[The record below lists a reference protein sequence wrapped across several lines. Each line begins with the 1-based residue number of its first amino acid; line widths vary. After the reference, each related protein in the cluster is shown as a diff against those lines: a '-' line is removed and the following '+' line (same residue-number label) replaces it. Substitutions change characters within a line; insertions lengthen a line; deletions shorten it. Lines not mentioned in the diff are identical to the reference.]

1 MTDQTQ
7 PDLTRLPSGE
17 REWSEFIQRAA
28 GAGDLIERHFI
39 ELKLEIDPTGKEGAA
54 KVAKFI
60 LGAAHRD
67 LDRAAKYLG
76 GHAVM
81 LLGVGANDV
90 GGLTRFEA
98 KDLVG
103 AVQQYLGEPGPR
115 WDFVRVRVDDDHDV
129 IVITAEPPVA
139 GAIWPC
145 CREGVG
151 LADGRIYIRGD
162 GETREANH
170 DEIRAL
176 VERVRG
182 APAGAPLD
190 LDVALDGV
198 VHRYT
203 CDPSLV
209 DEYIAHERQRLEASV
224 PNPRAIEADR
234 IGRRLAASATEYMS
248 PGAGGMWSSTKTEP
262 DPRSREEYIAE
273 IDEWE
278 QEFRAAWPKFLRQVA
293 AIVCMEDA
301 ARIEACSRR
310 WLADVKIKI
319 HLDGPV
325 QADENPSDGKDYE
338 PLPSPPRPWGP
349 RTVPAYT
356 PDFLRAA
363 LPNMASVEA
372 PPIYMRYNSISIDNS
387 QSVDLE
393 VLVDELRPND
403 PYVSGDALFLSA
415 PSGHDEP
422 ITGEWTATAKDYH
435 EMLSGE
441 LQLGL
446 DEPVDLTEGLRDFLY
461 RSDDDEDADES
472 DDY

>member
-1 MTDQTQ
+1 MTDQAQ

-17 REWSEFIQRAA
+17 REWAQFIQQAA

-39 ELKLEIDPTGKEGAA
+39 ELKSEIDPTGKEGAA
-54 KVAKFI
+54 KIAKFI

-67 LDRAAKYLG
+67 PDRAAKYLG
-76 GHAVM
+76 GYAVM
-81 LLGVGANDV
+81 ILGVGANDIR
-90 GGLTRFEA
+90 GLARFEA

-115 WDFVRVRVDDDHDV
+115 WDFVRVRADDDHDV

-182 APAGAPLD
+182 APPGAPLD
-190 LDVALDGV
+190 LDVALNGV
-198 VHRYT
+198 VRRYT
-203 CDPSLV
+203 CDPIVV
-209 DEYIAHERQRLEASV
+209 DEYIAHERQRLEASA
-224 PNPRAIEADR
+224 PDPRAVKVEE
-234 IGRRLAASATEYMS
+234 IGRRISAGAAEYFS
-248 PGAGGMWSSTKTEP
+248 PGAGTIFGDKTEP
-262 DPRSREEYIAE
+262 DPRSREEYITE

-278 QEFRAAWPKFLRQVA
+278 QEFRTAWPKFVRQVA
-293 AIVCMEDA
+293 AIVCHEDPA
-301 ARIEACSRR
+301 HIEACSRR

-325 QADENPSDGKDYE
+325 RADENPSDGKDYA
-338 PLPSPPRPWGP
+338 PLPSPPRSWGP

-363 LPNMASVEA
+363 AVPNMMSVEA
-372 PPIYMRYNSISIDNS
+372 PPAIYMRYNSISINNS
-387 QSVDLE
+387 RSVDLE
-393 VLVDELRPND
+393 LLVDELRPND

-415 PSGHDEP
+415 PFDHDEP
-422 ITGEWTATAKDYH
+422 ITGQWTATAKDYH
-435 EMLSGE
+435 QMLSGE
-441 LQLGL
+441 VQLEL
-446 DEPVDLTEGLRDFLY
+446 DEPLDLTDFMRDYLF
-461 RSDDDEDADES
+461 RSDDD
-472 DDY
+472 DDQDDD

>member
-17 REWSEFIQRAA
+17 LEWPEFIQKAA

-39 ELKLEIDPTGKEGAA
+39 ELKSEIDPTGKDGAA

-67 LDRAAKYLG
+67 PERAAKYLG
-76 GHAVM
+76 GYAVM

-90 GGLTRFEA
+90 HGLARFEA
-98 KDLVG
+98 KDLGG

-129 IVITAEPPVA
+129 IVIIAEPPVV
-139 GAIWPC
+139 GRVWPC

-182 APAGAPLD
+182 TPASTPLD
-190 LDVALDGV
+190 LDVTLDGV
-198 VHRYT
+198 VRRYT

-209 DEYIAHERQRLEASV
+209 DEYVGFERQRLEAAAPEPPAV
-224 PNPRAIEADR
+224 KAEEV
-234 IGRRLAASATEYMS
+234 GRRVSAGAAGFLSSGVASSVGSSIFAT
-248 PGAGGMWSSTKTEP
+248 TEP

-278 QEFRAAWPKFLRQVA
+278 QELRADWPRFLGHAA
-293 AIVCMEDA
+293 AIICREDPA
-301 ARIEACSRR
+301 HIVARSRR
-310 WLADVKIKI
+310 WLEDVKIKI

-325 QADENPSDGKDYE
+325 RADENPADDKDYV
-338 PLPSPPRPWGP
+338 PLPRPPRPWGP
-349 RTVPAYT
+349 RPVSPFT
-356 PDFLRAA
+356 PDVLR
-363 LPNMASVEA
+363 LPNMMGIDV
-372 PPIYMRYNSISIDNS
+372 PPAVYMRYDNIGIDNS
-387 QSVDLE
+387 GSVDLE
-393 VLVDELRPND
+393 VLVGEMRPND
-403 PYVSGDALFLSA
+403 PYISSDGLFLSV
-415 PSGHDEP
+415 PSEHGDP
-422 ITGEWTATAKDYH
+422 VMGKWTATAKDYH

-441 LQLGL
+441 LQLEL
-446 DEPVDLTEGLRDFLY
+446 DDPPDLTETMRSFLF
-461 RSDDDEDADES
+461 RSDDEDDEEG
-472 DDY
+472 DD